1 MSGGESMAWH
11 RMPTDRCSA
20 GVPPA
25 IFLTSQNTKSTKK
38 PAGRR
43 RNEKPSFRCELG
55 NSKFPGEIRR
65 EKCGIGSLLLCV
77 CALLFT
83 LATSGCGKRG
93 GETIVVGSKNFTE
106 QIVLAELFAQQI
118 EAHSTLRV
126 ERRLN
131 LGGTFICHDALV
143 SGKID
148 LYPEYTGTALTAVLK
163 DPPRSDPPEVF
174 RRVQGE
180 YRARFNVEVMPPLG
194 FNNTFAMVVRGDDAG
209 ALHLRTISDVA
220 PYAPKWRAGFGYEF
234 MERPDGY
241 RGWIAA
247 YGLHFAGEPRIL
259 DLGLLYRALADK
271 QVDIVA
277 GNSTD
282 GVIAS
287 LHMVALEDD
296 RHYFPPYEAV
306 PLVRRATLEKHP
318 EVRDAIGALAGKISV
333 DEMRRMNY
341 AVDGEHRDPADVAR
355 AFRATKGL

>member
-1 MSGGESMAWH
+1 MNGSHS
-11 RMPTDRCSA
+11 SA
-20 GVPPA
+20 RRGIPCPA
-25 IFLTSQNTKSTKK
+25 
-38 PAGRR
+38 R
-43 RNEKPSFRCELG
+43 
-55 NSKFPGEIRR
+55 
-65 EKCGIGSLLLCV
+65 GSLLLRV
-77 CALLFT
+77 LALLVMLPT
-83 LATSGCGKRG
+83 GGCGKRG

-118 EAHSTLRV
+118 EAHSALRV

-148 LYPEYTGTALTAVLK
+148 LYPEYTGTALIAILNDSPQK
-163 DPPRSDPPEVF
+163 DSAEVF
-174 RRVQGE
+174 RRVQEE

-194 FNNTFAMVVRGDDAG
+194 FNNTFAMIVRGDDADK
-209 ALHLRTISDVA
+209 LHLRRISDVA

-241 RGWIAA
+241 RGWMAA
-247 YGLHFAGEPRIL
+247 YGLHFAGEPQIL

-271 QVDIVA
+271 QVDMVA

-296 RHYFPPYEAV
+296 LHYFPPYEAV

-318 EVRDAIGALAGKISV
+318 EVRGAIAALAGKISV
-333 DEMRRMNY
+333 DEMRQMNY
-341 AVDGEHRDPADVAR
+341 AVDGEHRDPADVVR
-355 AFRATKGL
+355 AFRKAKGL

>member
-1 MSGGESMAWH
+1 MSARRFSSKISG
-11 RMPTDRCSA
+11 A
-20 GVPPA
+20 GVSPA
-25 IFLTSQNTKSTKK
+25 IFPNPQGTKE

-43 RNEKPSFRCELG
+43 RYENPAPPSEFINPRFADRMG
-55 NSKFPGEIRR
+55 RDKN
-65 EKCGIGSLLLCV
+65 GIALLLLV
-77 CALLFT
+77 VFLLFVMT
-83 LATSGCGKRG
+83 ALSGCARQG

-118 EAHSTLRV
+118 ESHSTLRID
-126 ERRLN
+126 RRLN

-163 DPPRSDPPEVF
+163 DPAQKDSAEVF
-174 RRVQGE
+174 RRVQE
-180 YRARFNVEVMPPLG
+180 QYRTRFDVEVLPPLG
-194 FNNTFAMVVRGDDAG
+194 FSNTFAMIVRGDDADK
-209 ALHLRTISDVA
+209 LHLHTVSDIVPLA
-220 PYAPKWRAGFGYEF
+220 RKWRAGFGYEF

-241 RGWIAA
+241 RGWVAA

-259 DLGLLYRALADK
+259 DLGLLYRALRDK
-271 QVDIVA
+271 QVDLVA

-296 RHYFPPYEAV
+296 LRYFPPYEAV

-318 EVRDAIGALAGKISV
+318 EVRGAIEALTGKISV

-341 AVDGEHRDPADVAR
+341 AVDGEHRDAADVIR
-355 AFRATKGL
+355 DFRKAKGL